1 MLLLLSWY
9 EFSDEK
15 MQESD
20 AFYEC
25 VTRPTNR
32 PTDRPTDTAYY
43 RDVRTHLKRKKGR
56 NTKEKGNRKE
66 RKAEI
71 RKIR

>member
-15 MQESD
+15 MQDSN
-20 AFYEC
+20 AFNEC

-32 PTDRPTDTAYY
+32 PTDQQTDRQTDIASY
-43 RDVRTHLKRKKGR
+43 RDARTHLKIVPYRVL
-56 NTKEKGNRKE
+56 NCFNMY
-66 RKAEI
+66 A
-71 RKIR
+71 

>member
-15 MQESD
+15 MQDFD
-20 AFYEC
+20 AFYKC
-25 VTRPTNR
+25 VTDR

-43 RDVRTHLKRKKGR
+43 RDARTHLKIRLQTWLLVGDGL
-56 NTKEKGNRKE
+56 TAQSGL
-66 RKAEI
+66 ASIEI
-71 RKIR
+71 

>member
-1 MLLLLSWY
+1 MQCMLLLLSWY

-15 MQESD
+15 MQDSN

-32 PTDRPTDTAYY
+32 PTDTAYY
-43 RDVRTHLKRKKGR
+43 RDARTHLKKK
-56 NTKEKGNRKE
+56 KEKKRTD
-66 RKAEI
+66 
-71 RKIR
+71 